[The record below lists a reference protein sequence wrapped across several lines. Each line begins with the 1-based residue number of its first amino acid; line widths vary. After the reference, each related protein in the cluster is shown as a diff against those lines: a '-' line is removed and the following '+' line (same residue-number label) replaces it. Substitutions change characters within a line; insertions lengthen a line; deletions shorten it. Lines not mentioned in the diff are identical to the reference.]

1 VTFDGVSS
9 EQPVRGFSC
18 SVGEGQPIV
27 LPGWSMRVKVSAA
40 DTQGRLTV
48 LHGQMAPQ
56 LAGPPAH
63 VHAGH
68 DETFVVLAGRMRFRI
83 GDRCHT
89 AGPGETVY
97 ASRRLA
103 HAVSNPHDEPAH
115 YAAILT
121 PSGYEDYFRSVAQH
135 VADTGA
141 LPDPALTAELMAQ
154 YATALVD
161 PLPELGA

>member
-1 VTFDGVSS
+1 MGS
-9 EQPVRGFSC
+9 EQPVQGFVRSL
-18 SVGEGQPIV
+18 GEGQPID
-27 LPGWSMRVKVSAA
+27 LPGWSMRVKVTAS
-40 DTQGRLTV
+40 DTLGQLTV

-63 VHAGH
+63 VHAEH

-83 GDRCHT
+83 GDRFHT
-89 AGPGETVY
+89 AQPGETVY

-103 HAVSNPHDEPAH
+103 HGFANPHDEPAR

-121 PSGYEDYFRSVAQH
+121 PSGYEDYFRKVAQH

-141 LPDPALTAELMAQ
+141 LPDPALIAELMAQ
-154 YATALVD
+154 HATVLAD
-161 PLPELGA
+161 PLPDPGA